1 MKSII
6 LGFIATMLLV
16 ACEQTRDVAFY
27 RNNAEEREEKLR
39 VCQSSP
45 EGLGNDQECISAWNA
60 SEVKPVSYWRAH
72 SSERGLITR
81 ICREHIATIRN
92 SPNCE
97 NALAAQAAVMGGGKP
112 VYIPLKK

>member
-6 LGFIATMLLV
+6 LGFIATMFLI
-16 ACEQTRDVAFY
+16 ACEPTRDVAFY
-27 RNNAEEREEKLR
+27 RDNPEEREAKLQ
-39 VCQSSP
+39 VCQSNP
-45 EGLGNDQECISAWNA
+45 GGLGNDRECISAWNA
-60 SEVKPVSYWRAH
+60 LEVKPVSYWRAH
-72 SSERGLITR
+72 RAERGVITS
-81 ICREHIATIRN
+81 ICRDHKATFKN